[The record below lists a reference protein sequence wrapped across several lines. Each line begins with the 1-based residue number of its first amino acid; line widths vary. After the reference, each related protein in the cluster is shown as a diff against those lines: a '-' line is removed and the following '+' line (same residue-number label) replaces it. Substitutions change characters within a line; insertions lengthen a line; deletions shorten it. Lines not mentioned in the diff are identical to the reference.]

1 MNNLDNIYNK
11 TEKIIINDNSKFV
24 IMSDC
29 HRGTGDNYD
38 NFLKNKNIYDV
49 ALKHYLNNNFS
60 YIELGDGDE
69 MWEVNNYHDIIN
81 TYLDT
86 FKYLK
91 MFHEK
96 KRLFMVYGNHDVV
109 KKDKKI
115 LEEYF
120 YTYYNES
127 LKKQEVLF
135 KNLKIYEALILSYKN
150 KNIFLIHGHQVD
162 FFNNKLWKMSRFL
175 VKTLWRFLER
185 VGISDPT
192 SAAKNYLVRKNIER
206 KLQKWSIKNNTI
218 LVAGHTHRP
227 VFPQVGSSLYFNDG
241 SCIHPNGITGI
252 EIEDGCISLVKWEIS
267 SNSEGVI
274 YTERKVL
281 AEKEKI
287 INFFTN

>member
-38 NFLKNKNIYDV
+38 NFLNNQNIYES
-49 ALKHYLNNNFS
+49 ALRYYYDKEFTYV
-60 YIELGDGDE
+60 ELGDGDE

-150 KNIFLIHGHQVD
+150 NPFRIYCIIREGLFYEKRIFQKIDNI
-162 FFNNKLWKMSRFL
+162 
-175 VKTLWRFLER
+175 
-185 VGISDPT
+185 
-192 SAAKNYLVRKNIER
+192 
-206 KLQKWSIKNNTI
+206 
-218 LVAGHTHRP
+218 
-227 VFPQVGSSLYFNDG
+227 
-241 SCIHPNGITGI
+241 
-252 EIEDGCISLVKWEIS
+252 
-267 SNSEGVI
+267 
-274 YTERKVL
+274 
-281 AEKEKI
+281 I
-287 INFFTN
+287 INNILQLI

>member
-1 MNNLDNIYNK
+1 
-11 TEKIIINDNSKFV
+11 
-24 IMSDC
+24 
-29 HRGTGDNYD
+29 
-38 NFLKNKNIYDV
+38 
-49 ALKHYLNNNFS
+49 
-60 YIELGDGDE
+60 
-69 MWEVNNYHDIIN
+69 MWEVKNYHDIIN

-96 KRLFMVYGNHDVV
+96 NRLFMIYGNHDVV

-115 LEEYF
+115 LEEFF

-127 LKKQEVLF
+127 LKKQDALL
-135 KNLKIYEALILSYKN
+135 KNLNIYESLVLSYEN
-150 KNIFLIHGHQVD
+150 RDIFLIHGHQVD
-162 FFNNKLWKMSRFL
+162 FFNNKLWKVSKLL
-175 VKTLWRFLER
+175 VKTFWRFLER

-192 SAAKNYLVRKNIER
+192 SAAKNYLVRNNVEK

-227 VFPQVGSSLYFNDG
+227 VFPVVGSSLYFNDG
-241 SCIHPNGITGI
+241 SCIHPNGITGL
-252 EIEDGCISLVKWEIS
+252 EIDNGSISLVRWELS
-267 SNSEGVI
+267 SNAEGSI
-274 YTERKVL
+274 YAERKVL